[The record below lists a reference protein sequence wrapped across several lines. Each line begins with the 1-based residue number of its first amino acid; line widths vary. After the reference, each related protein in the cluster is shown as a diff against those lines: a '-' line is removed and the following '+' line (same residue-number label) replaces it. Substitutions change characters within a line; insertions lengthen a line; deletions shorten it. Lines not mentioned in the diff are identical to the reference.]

1 MNCLVRVLLGNEMNK
16 ARKSFDYGIRAG
28 QRHRLNFIS
37 GRLEMFQNICGRRKF
52 NAVTGFL
59 TYRKLFSNM
68 NVFIRSIHFA
78 LVSSRAALVVFVIF
92 SAVQREVRHEPAGL
106 PSSLRDGWSMLQRFE
121 HS

>member
-52 NAVTGFL
+52 NTGFL
-59 TYRKLFSNM
+59 THRKLFSNM

-106 PSSLRDGWSMLQRFE
+106 PSSLRDAWSILQRFE